1 MLNPSQYAVGVNGP
15 KFIPQV
21 RRFNLE
27 AHHSRT
33 FAEVVQGFHG
43 RIEDKKKPKH
53 LGILVKG
60 KITYKGEEKMGGE
73 VENHRYKNRGFSG
86 EDI

>member
-1 MLNPSQYAVGVNGP
+1 MGENGP

-43 RIEDKKKPKH
+43 RTEDKKKPKP
-53 LGILVKG
+53 LGISVKG
-60 KITYKGEEKMGGE
+60 KITHKGEEKMGEKLRITGTKIGVFPVRISE
-73 VENHRYKNRGFSG
+73 KMEGM
-86 EDI
+86 